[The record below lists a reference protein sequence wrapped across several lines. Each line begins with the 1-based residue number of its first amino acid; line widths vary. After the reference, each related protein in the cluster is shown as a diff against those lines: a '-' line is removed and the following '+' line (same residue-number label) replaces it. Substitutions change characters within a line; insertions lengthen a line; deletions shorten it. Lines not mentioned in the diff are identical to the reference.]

1 MGLNMLG
8 DKKVRFLR
16 ELTGLNIDRAS
27 TNSAVESGRWWE
39 FRVIEDDGHWHG
51 FYDRRNDRLMT
62 DDDGSL
68 YQDGGYLSGVDED
81 PSFTHWST
89 CGDLT

>member
-8 DKKVRFLR
+8 EKKIRRLR
-16 ELTGLNIDRAS
+16 ELTGLNIDRAA

-51 FYDRRNDRLMT
+51 FYDRKDDSLVRN
-62 DDDGSL
+62 DDGSF
-68 YQDGGYLSGVDED
+68 YRGDDD
-81 PSFTHWST
+81 DDFRHWST
-89 CGDLT
+89 CDDLPGGAPA